1 MTLASFKEL
10 RNADNMGVTIKL
22 GAGLLVGLAADV
34 AVTALLK
41 QYVPIGKG
49 IIRLLCKLGIFAIGL
64 KVGED
69 VENYFYQ
76 FYDDTKSDWAE
87 AKEEAE
93 KQIAKA
99 LAKETKGEGGH

>member
-10 RNADNMGVTIKL
+10 RNADNMAVTIKL
-22 GAGLLVGLAADV
+22 GAGLLIGIAADV

-41 QYVPIGKG
+41 QHVPVGKG
-49 IIRLLCKLGIFAIGL
+49 IVRLLCKLGIFAIGM

-87 AKEEAE
+87 AKQEAE
-93 KQIAKA
+93 KQVAEA
-99 LAKETKGEGGH
+99 LKETKGEGGH